1 MPRQLWFIAQ
11 VADALVSLSL
21 ERNWEESGTVTVDEA
36 IQAATDM
43 MEAFKPMVGTVFLTA
58 WASVP
63 DGYLVCDGS
72 SYLRVDYPLLYA
84 ALAPV
89 FHVDADNFT
98 VPDIQDRTAIS
109 VGTNSMGD
117 TGGESTHTLTVP
129 EMPSHGHSDT
139 GHLHALAGEFP
150 GLALAPG
157 ELPVDVPGS
166 GEFTAIGNAN
176 ITDTGGGGAHNNM
189 QPFITLLYVIV
200 AG

>member
-21 ERNWEESGTVTVDEA
+21 ERNWEQVGSVLVDDA

-43 MEAFKPMVGTVFLTA
+43 MLEFKPMIGTIFLTA
-58 WASVP
+58 WATVP

-84 ALAPV
+84 ALDSV
-89 FHVDADNFT
+89 FHIDADNFT
-98 VPDIQDRTAIS
+98 VPDLQDRVPLGI
-109 VGTNSMGD
+109 GTNSMGD
-117 TGGESTHTLTVP
+117 TGGEPTHTLTTS
-129 EMPSHGHSDT
+129 EMPSHAHSDT

-157 ELPVDVPGS
+157 ELPVDVPGA

-176 ITDTGGGGAHNNM
+176 ITATGGGGAHNNM
-189 QPFITLLYVIV
+189 QPYITLLYVII